1 MLTGALL
8 YTVAKEM
15 FHVASLHVR
24 LLSLFRRASLSERP
38 STANMQIGTRVR
50 GTCRLNFLVFIQ
62 VPSLIRGVWW
72 R

>member
-1 MLTGALL
+1 MLVLFD
-8 YTVAKEM
+8 TVAKEL
-15 FHVASLHVR
+15 FHATSSHVR

-38 STANMQIGTRVR
+38 PTANMQIGTRVR
-50 GTCRLNFLVFIQ
+50 RTRRLNFLVSVQ